1 MSLVGS
7 LEDLGLGDI
16 LQIVSL
22 SRKSG
27 VLVLRSETGDGQIVL
42 SDGLVRGASIKGEP
56 EDLRGLLAT
65 RGLVTDEE
73 FDRAVSQADRSGA
86 PLEDTVI
93 ENTGVGSEQI
103 ESLRRGHVE
112 RAVMRMFLWRSGE
125 FSFEVRD
132 AIDAAENELFL
143 STGINTQYLAMEA
156 TRLRDE
162 SGGPTALPEVVS
174 DDDDTDEVPLF
185 SGEAEECEVDDSSE
199 EVPDPVDALA
209 LATVRNADAEGEEA
223 SPGDAD
229 PPEVSA
235 VAADAQST
243 ASAEEPDAEPAATP
257 ADDPVESGVAPGAV
271 AAELSTD
278 VPAVEDV
285 PGDPTTPVTP
295 QVAAPAAETLA
306 ESTPARS
313 EPVHLVAIDPS
324 LAGLEWF
331 KASVDG
337 MFRHT
342 HIFQRSE
349 IGIERIRRYLGRG
362 IVPLVVLS
370 PKASGD
376 PMTDVRDVGELIQRL
391 RTLAPQISIVA
402 LVEEDT
408 SPSLPQGIDCVV
420 ERPAS
425 PGLDSEQW
433 HRYETAAQRLRE
445 GLAPWAG
452 TSAAGATQMPPGP
465 KSEDLGELK
474 EVSAR
479 LRDPST
485 QGEVLSVVLDFAA
498 GCFSRVAIFV
508 IRDEL
513 AAGLVQ
519 RGMARAGGPGDEEL
533 GAIEFD
539 AEALPELFRTVL
551 ERRASVRSSMEKAND
566 HRLAMLIGARSP
578 SEAYAAPIES
588 GGCVVALLYADNL
601 PDEQPLA
608 DTTGLEIALH
618 EAGLALDRAMLERTP
633 ASSDDRR

>member
-86 PLEDTVI
+86 SLEDTVV
-93 ENTGVGSEQI
+93 ENTGVDSEQI
-103 ESLRRGHVE
+103 ESLRRDHVE

-185 SGEAEECEVDDSSE
+185 SGEAEEREVDDSSE

-223 SPGDAD
+223 SPGDAA

-235 VAADAQST
+235 VA
-243 ASAEEPDAEPAATP
+243 
-257 ADDPVESGVAPGAV
+257 V
-271 AAELSTD
+271 ELSTD

-313 EPVHLVAIDPS
+313 KPVHLVAIDPS

-391 RTLAPQISIVA
+391 RTLAPQVSIVA

-408 SPSLPQGIDCVV
+408 SPSLPQGIDRVV

-433 HRYETAAQRLRE
+433 HRYETTAQRLRE

-452 TSAAGATQMPPGP
+452 TSAAGAPQMPPGP
-465 KSEDLGELK
+465 KREDLGELK

-608 DTTGLEIALH
+608 DTTGLEITLH
-618 EAGLALDRAMLERTP
+618 EAGLALDRALLERTL
-633 ASSDDRR
+633 ASSGDRR